1 MDHVRVAVYQIK
13 PGSAD
18 EIVQKA
24 QSGMLPIFRQQPGFV
39 AYEGIVTGDTEV
51 VSISTWASAE
61 QAQAAVQTAAGW
73 VKANLADTIVSVENH
88 VGELGFSSRDQ

>member
-1 MDHVRVAVYQIK
+1 MAHVRLAVYQTR
-13 PGSAD
+13 PGTVD
-18 EIVQKA
+18 EILRRA

-39 AYEGIVTGDTEV
+39 AYEGVKTGDAEV
-51 VSISTWASAE
+51 VSISTWESAE

-73 VKANLADTIVSVENH
+73 VKENIGDMVVSVDNH